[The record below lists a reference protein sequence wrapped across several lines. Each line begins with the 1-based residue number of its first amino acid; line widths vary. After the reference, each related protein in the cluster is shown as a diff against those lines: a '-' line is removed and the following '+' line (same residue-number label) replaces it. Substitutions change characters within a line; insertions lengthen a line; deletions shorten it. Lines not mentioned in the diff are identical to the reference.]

1 MNGEDEKYCSW
12 SPVYTLLA
20 LVIAYLI
27 VTVGWYTTYYGVFKS
42 LKFDIKTSKDEL
54 VAKYLFTE
62 SLSQLAK
69 RKFAQEHNIQNL
81 WELNGDDLAYFKVCN
96 QT

>member
-27 VTVGWYTTYYGVFKS
+27 VNVGWYTTYYGVFKS
-42 LKFDIKTSKDEL
+42 LKFDIKTSEDEL

-69 RKFAQEHNIQNL
+69 RKFTQEYNIQNL

-96 QT
+96 